1 MLLSKSVFS
10 NASKC
15 LCSGFG
21 SKFFFFFTFFFVS
34 DLRLSLDNCHSF
46 SHMMTSQAELI
57 KKTGQD
63 EAARYV
69 GGVGIAL
76 IFVKTLNWMII
87 L

>member
-1 MLLSKSVFS
+1 MVLSKSVFS
-10 NASKC
+10 NAS
-15 LCSGFG
+15 SGFG
-21 SKFFFFFTFFFVS
+21 SKFFFFFTFFVS
-34 DLRLSLDNCHSF
+34 YLCRSLDSSHSF
-46 SHMMTSQAELI
+46 SHVIMSQDELI

-69 GGVGIAL
+69 GGVSIAL